1 MYYYGRSA
9 GNVLSV
15 RGSFSLS
22 NGMFCKYGVTDDGIG
37 VDVYKD
43 KSCNELISEQRGI
56 QIGLIDMDNVRF
68 TNSIVAVLQMYI
80 ESIKDGF
87 AA

>member
-1 MYYYGRSA
+1 MYYYGGNV

-56 QIGLIDMDNVRF
+56 QIGLVNVANVRF
-68 TNSIVAVLQMYI
+68 SDTIVSILQMYL
-80 ESIKDGF
+80 ESIKDSF